1 MSLTFQISKNTIG
14 TDRVEKGEPLVFDR
28 IEFVSRRGW
37 SVCLWVLF
45 SGFMALGLAL
55 PVLNAAPQEQE
66 KPSKAEKR
74 RQKAIQKELESPYKK
89 WLTEEVPY
97 IITSEERASFKKL
110 STDDEREQFIEN
122 FWERRNPNP
131 GSLENEFK
139 EEYYRRIAYANE
151 HYASGIPGWRTD
163 RGRIYIMYGP
173 PDENDS
179 HPSGGSYLR
188 SPEEGGGETATFP
201 FEQWRYRYIDGIGT
215 NIILEFV
222 DPTMSGEYHLT
233 MDPGEKDA
241 LLHVPNAGLTD
252 MESMGMASKADRFNR
267 TDGMTTGQSMGG
279 TPESMNEFTRLDLYA
294 KIFQPPE
301 VKFKDLKAVVTSKI
315 SAQLLPFDVR
325 TDFLRVTDETVLTP
339 ITVQVAYR
347 DLQFQNKDGV
357 MHGVMDIYGEVTSLG
372 GRNVNTFEESLV
384 LDVPEHEFQ
393 RFLERKAVYQKA
405 IPLRPGRY
413 KLSLVMKDNISS
425 HMGSMEI
432 GLVVPR
438 FEESK
443 LSNSSLI
450 LADLIQP
457 LPTNQVGTGPF
468 VIGGTKVRP
477 SVNQTFTRDQK
488 LGIYMQIYNLGLDA
502 KTHKPSLDVEYDLL
516 KDGKSLLAQAED
528 AAKLKDASQQFTL
541 EKQMPLSVLQ
551 PGKYTVQIK
560 VTDKISNQT
569 LLPSTTFEVQ

>member
-1 MSLTFQISKNTIG
+1 MVLN
-14 TDRVEKGEPLVFDR
+14 RVEFM
-28 IEFVSRRGW
+28 SRRGW
-37 SVCLWVLF
+37 CLWVLL
-45 SGFMALGLAL
+45 SGFTALGLFF
-55 PVLNAAPQEQE
+55 PILNAAPQESE
-66 KPSKAEKR
+66 KLSKAEKR

-89 WLTEEVPY
+89 WLEEEVPY
-97 IITSEERASFKKL
+97 IITGEERAAFKKFT
-110 STDDEREQFIEN
+110 TDDEREQFIEQ
-122 FWERRNPNP
+122 FWERRNPNS
-131 GSLENEFK
+131 GSPENEFK

-151 HYASGIPGWRTD
+151 HYASGIPGWRAD

-173 PDENDS
+173 ADEVDS
-179 HPSGGSYLR
+179 HPSGGSYTR
-188 SPEEGGGETATFP
+188 PPEEGGGQTSTYP
-201 FEQWRYRYIDGIGT
+201 FETWRYRYIDGIGT
-215 NIILEFV
+215 NIELEFV
-222 DPTMSGEYHLT
+222 DPTMTGEYHLT

-252 MESMGMASKADRFNR
+252 MEAMGMSTKAARFQR
-267 TDGMTTGQSMGG
+267 TDGMTLGQSMGQA
-279 TPESMNEFTRLDLYA
+279 PESMNEFTRLDLYA
-294 KIFQPPE
+294 KIWKPPE

-315 SAQLLPFDVR
+315 STQLLPFDVR
-325 TDFLRVTDETVLTP
+325 TDFIRVTDETVLTP
-339 ITVQVAYR
+339 ITVQIAYR

-357 MHGVMDIYGEVTSLG
+357 MHGVMDIYGQLTSLG
-372 GRNVNTFEESLV
+372 GRNVNTFEKSLV
-384 LDVPEHEFQ
+384 LDIPEHEFQ
-393 RFLERKAVYQKA
+393 RFLERKAVYQEA

-413 KLSLVMKDNISS
+413 KLSLVMKDDLNG

-438 FEESK
+438 FDENK

-477 SVNQTFTRDQK
+477 SVNQTFTRDQR
-488 LGIYMQIYNLGLDA
+488 LGIYMQVYNLGLDA
-502 KTHKPSLDVEYDLL
+502 KTHKPSLDVEYELL
-516 KDGKSLLAQAED
+516 KDGKSLLAQTED
-528 AAKLKDASQQFTL
+528 ATKLKDASQQFTL

-560 VTDKISNQT
+560 VTDNINKQT